1 MMSHYSFEFPYL
13 FLLIGLFW
21 LCFKKCPAK
30 SLAIYLPYI
39 HLLIGKKSVKSRWID
54 IFKWIGILALITAL
68 ASPVKVEKF
77 NNIKKEARDIMLILD
92 SSKSMLDRGFDLENL
107 EKDKFNIVIDVIS
120 NFIKERP
127 NDRIGVINFS
137 SSAFIASPLT
147 FDKNY
152 LQNIIK
158 KQRVGIVGS
167 RTAIYDALAQATYIL
182 ENSDAKSK
190 IAILLTDGAD
200 NMSYT
205 TYKDLKNAISKSTIK
220 LYIVGVGEYD
230 DLNVPKL
237 KELAKAGRGNFF
249 LASNSSALN
258 KIYKE
263 IDKSETS
270 KMKGESYKKYTYYY
284 YFPLIISIIFLLLF
298 VYYKSAKGVA
308 K

>member
-1 MMSHYSFEFPYL
+1 MSHYSFEFPYL

-54 IFKWIGILALITAL
+54 TFKWIGILALITAL

-167 RTAIYDALAQATYIL
+167 RTAIYDALLQATYIL

-237 KELAKAGRGNFF
+237 KELAKAGRGDFF

-258 KIYKE
+258 KIYNE

>member
-1 MMSHYSFEFPYL
+1 MSHYSFEFPYL

-205 TYKDLKNAISKSTIK
+205 TYKDLKNVISKSTIK

>member
-1 MMSHYSFEFPYL
+1 MSHYSFEFPYL

-39 HLLIGKKSVKSRWID
+39 HFLIGKKSVKSRWID

-249 LASNSSALN
+249 LASNSFALN

-298 VYYKSAKGVA
+298 VYYKSAKGLA